1 MFLFHYIL
9 LKPLPKAELYG
20 SYHSLV
26 SALFYCCCLG
36 TGSQAAQDGL
46 QLTLYSRPSELQ
58 PLTLPR
64 QVLIMTASLLCPCVC
79 HLPHH
84 HPRFVLLTP
93 TPTLHHLLNSYL
105 FTKRL
110 KGSKSPT
117 EDISCFH
124 CCRLFFEIVSHFVVL
139 VMRTFLFGQKDYKMP
154 LVLEWDSLSHLTN

>member
-1 MFLFHYIL
+1 MALITVLSGLCFTAVVWEQV
-9 LKPLPKAELYG
+9 PRPPRMA
-20 SYHSLV
+20 SSSL
-26 SALFYCCCLG
+26 C
-36 TGSQAAQDGL
+36 TQDHH
-46 QLTLYSRPSELQ
+46 ELQ
-58 PLTLPR
+58 PSRFLAKCL
-64 QVLIMTASLLCPCVC
+64 LYYDGIIALSLCVPS
-79 HLPHH
+79 PHH

-93 TPTLHHLLNSYL
+93 TPTLHRLLNSYL

-139 VMRTFLFGQKDYKMP
+139 LMRTFLFGQKDYKMP